1 MKKTLSLFLS
11 LALLF
16 SLAACG
22 PKETQAPTSSA
33 SSPVSSSSSPDVSQP
48 GVPEPE
54 ARTQVNM
61 MVLSGPTGVGA
72 AKLMLDNNLDHT
84 LNDYNFEVAL
94 Q

>member
-22 PKETQAPTSSA
+22 PKETQAPTRSA
-33 SSPVSSSSSPDVSQP
+33 SSPVSSSTAPDVSQP

-84 LNDYNFEVAL
+84 LNDYNFEVV
-94 Q
+94 